1 MNKNPYLNAGYAAAY
16 IVLLVSGAFL
26 FGEGGPDEPNIL
38 YPIIALS
45 LLVLSV
51 CVMGYL
57 IILRPLLMYVDGQK
71 KEAIEFFMKTVAT
84 FAGLCLFFVATLFIF
99 K

>member
-16 IVLLVSGAFL
+16 IALLVSGMF
-26 FGEGGPDEPNIL
+26 FFTGGGPDEPNIL

-51 CVMGYL
+51 CVMSYFFMMQPLMMYL
-57 IILRPLLMYVDGQK
+57 DGQK
-71 KEAIEFFMKTVAT
+71 KEAVDFFVKTVAT
-84 FAGLCLFFVATLFIF
+84 FACICAIFVTIAYIIA
-99 K
+99 